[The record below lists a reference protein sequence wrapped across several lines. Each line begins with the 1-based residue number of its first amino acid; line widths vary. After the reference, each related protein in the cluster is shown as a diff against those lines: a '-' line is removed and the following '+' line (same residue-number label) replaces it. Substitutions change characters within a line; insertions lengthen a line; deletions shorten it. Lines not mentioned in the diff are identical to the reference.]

1 MTLAALL
8 LAAPAAL
15 LPQEVPS
22 VGSPEAQAAD
32 ASFRAWLE
40 AAAATPAAP
49 LHVEYQFSVDLQAE
63 GMDEDMDVSF
73 KGKTV
78 SDIRSLSV
86 MRHRF
91 EISGMVPEEG
101 PMELTGTLMLDGS
114 TFWLLAKSNNDEII
128 PERGFLA
135 KGDQQIL
142 ERVYSL
148 YLESIPA
155 LATMAEG
162 EMSGIGD
169 AMKDVADWMPPSFG
183 AYMHPATYMLSG
195 SKALTCRSFSRVDG
209 VVIADVGLNLEEGS
223 AMASV
228 MGMIEAMAAQEGGPE
243 AQAALSNMRRMLEH
257 HSVRVEFDEATGI
270 PIGMDLKLDINP
282 RDFGVDEDGRMQMRV
297 VFEADVTRPEK
308 LDDAL
313 FAAPKSAAQ
322 AMDVTVFLQMA
333 EGQMRSML
341 AEIDGGDGD
350 MAF

>member
-8 LAAPAAL
+8 LAAPAGL
-15 LPQEVPS
+15 LPQEVPA
-22 VGSPEAQAAD
+22 VGSPEALAAD

-40 AAAATPAAP
+40 AAAATPAVP
-49 LHVEYQFSVDLQAE
+49 LHMEYQFSLDLQAE
-63 GMDEDMDVSF
+63 GLEEDMDLSF

-86 MRHRF
+86 MRHQF
-91 EISGMVPEEG
+91 EIGGMIPEEG
-101 PMELTGTLMLDGS
+101 QMELNGTLMLDGS

-135 KGDQQIL
+135 RGDQQTL

-155 LATMAEG
+155 LAAMAEG
-162 EMSGIGD
+162 EMTGIGD

-183 AYMHPATYMLSG
+183 AYMHPSTYMLSG
-195 SKALTCRSFSRVDG
+195 SRALTCRSFSRADG

-223 AMASV
+223 AMAAV
-228 MGMIEAMAAQEGGPE
+228 MGMVEAMAAQGGDPE
-243 AQAALSNMRRMLEH
+243 AQTVLSNMRRMLEH
-257 HSVRVEFDEATGI
+257 HSVRVEFDEATGL
-270 PIGMDLKLDINP
+270 PIGLDLTLDINP
-282 RDFGVDEDGRMQMRV
+282 RDFGVDEGGRMQMRFA
-297 VFEADVTRPEK
+297 FEADVTRPEK

-313 FAAPKSAAQ
+313 FAPPKSAAQ

-333 EGQMRSML
+333 EGQMRAML
-341 AEIDGGDGD
+341 AEMDGADDD